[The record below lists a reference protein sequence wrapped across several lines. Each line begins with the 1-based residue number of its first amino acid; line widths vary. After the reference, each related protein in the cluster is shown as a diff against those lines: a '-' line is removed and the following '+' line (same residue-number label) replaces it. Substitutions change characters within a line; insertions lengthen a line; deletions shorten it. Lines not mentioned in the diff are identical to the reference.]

1 MADYILETKNLTK
14 TFRHQ
19 TVVEGV
25 SLAVRRGS
33 VYGLLGAVVAARAG
47 ADGGAHRGAGALSE
61 SDGAGKPARAHAN
74 AGRSGITYC

>member
-19 TVVEGV
+19 TVSGEV

-33 VYGLLGAVVAARAG
+33 VYVILGPNGAEKSDDEDDHGCCRRAAARSFSAVRV
-47 ADGGAHRGAGALSE
+47 DVRQYVMSTRLE
-61 SDGAGKPARAHAN
+61 L
-74 AGRSGITYC
+74 